1 MTTVLVKVAMN
12 DLAVLNALDSKL
24 QSILRNTFLYVLDVI
39 NLKNGG
45 IRESEN
51 LKAIVRYYQNY

>member
-1 MTTVLVKVAMN
+1 MD

-24 QSILRNTFLYVLDVI
+24 QSILRNIFLYVLDVI

-51 LKAIVRYYQNY
+51 LKAIVRYYQIY